1 MVKHMYKTRKNKSHG
16 GMKNKSRKSHGG
28 MKSKSRKSH
37 GGMKHKAHHKSKT
50 HGGMKHK
57 TYHKSKTHGGM
68 KHKTNHRSKTH
79 GGMGVVNTAAV
90 PAGLYLAQKHLQRN
104 QRPYHKRKRSGG
116 SSSGLMSKMKSL
128 LN

>member
-1 MVKHMYKTRKNKSHG
+1 MVKHTYKTHKNKSHG

-37 GGMKHKAHHKSKT
+37 GGMKHKTNHKSKT
-50 HGGMKHK
+50 HGGM
-57 TYHKSKTHGGM
+57 G
-68 KHKTNHRSKTH
+68 
-79 GGMGVVNTAAV
+79 GVVKTAVV
-90 PAGLYLAQKHLQRN
+90 PFGLLAAQKHMQ
-104 QRPYHKRKRSGG
+104 KKKGG